1 MPKLKST
8 KERVLI
14 TIDKDLLKLI
24 KQQNK
29 KVSTLINDVL
39 QMYLLNQYNQQLNEL
54 LMLNACFWKSCPLW
68 DCGFKSHPWRFVILL
83 TYFFQHFATFCATFS
98 KG

>member
-29 KVSTLINDVL
+29 RVSTLINDVL

-54 LMLNACFWKSCPLW
+54 LLLNARFWKGCPIW
-68 DCGFKSHPWRFVILL
+68 DCGFKSHSWR
-83 TYFFQHFATFCATFS
+83 
-98 KG
+98 

>member
-29 KVSTLINDVL
+29 RVSTLINDVL

-54 LMLNACFWKSCPLW
+54 LLLNARFWKACPFW
-68 DCGFKSHPWRFVILL
+68 DSGFKSQSW
-83 TYFFQHFATFCATFS
+83 HF
-98 KG
+98 

>member
-8 KERVLI
+8 KERVLV

-54 LMLNACFWKSCPLW
+54 LMLNARFWKSCSLW
-68 DCGFKSHPWRFVILL
+68 NSGFKSLSWRCLFLK
-83 TYFFQHFATFCATFS
+83 T
-98 KG
+98 

>member
-8 KERVLI
+8 KKRVLI
-14 TIDKDLLKLI
+14 TIDEQLLKLI
-24 KQQNK
+24 KQQDK

-54 LMLNACFWKSCPLW
+54 LMLNARFWKGGSFGIQGSNPCL
-68 DCGFKSHPWRFVILL
+68 GVVLFYL
-83 TYFFQHFATFCATFS
+83 
-98 KG
+98 